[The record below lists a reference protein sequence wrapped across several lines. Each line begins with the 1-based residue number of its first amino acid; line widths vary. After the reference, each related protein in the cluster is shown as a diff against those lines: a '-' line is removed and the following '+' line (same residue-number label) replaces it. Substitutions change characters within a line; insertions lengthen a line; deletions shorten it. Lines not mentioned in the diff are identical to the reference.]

1 MSKPRKSSAAL
12 AAREKARAKAE
23 EITRRNEQLIE
34 LAAGFFIHED
44 EIELIDEE
52 TAKKITELEAAA
64 EQKKDKARVAAAS
77 VVKQM
82 LGTGESK
89 KALGER
95 LGLSATELKNYLPA
109 APVAQEEKSSTE
121 DIDDSSLKNSA
132 SANSDTENSETEET
146 APKNSVSSAAK

>member
-23 EITRRNEQLIE
+23 EITRRNEELIE
-34 LAAGFFIHED
+34 LAAGFFVHED
-44 EIELIDEE
+44 QLAKIDEE

-64 EQKKDKARVAAAS
+64 EQKKDKARVAAAL

-109 APVAQEEKSSTE
+109 APLAQEEKSTTG

-132 SANSDTENSETEET
+132 STNSETENSEIEKT
-146 APKNSVSSAAK
+146 APRYSVSSAAK